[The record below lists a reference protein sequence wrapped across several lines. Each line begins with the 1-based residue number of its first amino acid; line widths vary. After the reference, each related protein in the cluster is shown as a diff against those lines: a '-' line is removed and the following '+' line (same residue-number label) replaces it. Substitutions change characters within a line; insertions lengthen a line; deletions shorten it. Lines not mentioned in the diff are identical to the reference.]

1 MGKIS
6 KERAVRRKVLF
17 ASSMPLEQLSKITD
31 SKSFLWF
38 QKFYKGFSLELK
50 KKGRHDTIHNA
61 PLEQESLKK
70 IQELMIILL
79 KLMRSDKTNID
90 AADIQ
95 PGYKSYQQLKEE
107 LPEEYKESWHILL
120 PYAAMALICLLTGRR
135 AREGL
140 DQLKK
145 SDFQKVYD
153 SETKMH
159 FYQKIRGEL
168 TKNHR
173 QTSEDLTKGGKI
185 FFKDNA
191 LGKNHYPFFDF
202 ND

>member
-6 KERAVRRKVLF
+6 KEKAVRRKVLF
-17 ASSMPLEQLSKITD
+17 ASGMPLEQLSKITN

-70 IQELMIILL
+70 IQELMITLL

-107 LPEEYKESWHILL
+107 LPEEYKESLHILL
-120 PYAAMALICLLTGRR
+120 PCMLLWLSFVFWPEEELVKAWISWKNLTF
-135 AREGL
+135 
-140 DQLKK
+140 KK
-145 SDFQKVYD
+145 SMILRPRCISIKKSVGNLRKITGKPLKTSQKVEKF
-153 SETKMH
+153 SSKTM
-159 FYQKIRGEL
+159 L
-168 TKNHR
+168 
-173 QTSEDLTKGGKI
+173 
-185 FFKDNA
+185 
-191 LGKNHYPFFDF
+191 
-202 ND
+202 

>member
-1 MGKIS
+1 M
-6 KERAVRRKVLF
+6 
-17 ASSMPLEQLSKITD
+17 MIT
-31 SKSFLWF
+31 
-38 QKFYKGFSLELK
+38 
-50 KKGRHDTIHNA
+50 
-61 PLEQESLKK
+61 
-70 IQELMIILL
+70 LL

-90 AADIQ
+90 AADVQ
-95 PGYKSYQQLKEE
+95 PGYRSYQQLIEE
-107 LPEEYKESWHILL
+107 LTCEEYKESWHVLL
-120 PYAAMALICLLTGRR
+120 PYCAMALICLLTGRR

-191 LGKNHYPFFDF
+191 LGKNHYSFFDF